1 MELKIYLNKTYKNT
15 CNLIS
20 IDINCK
26 YFNIIS
32 NKEKKQL
39 LIDNL
44 GVFTNNINSIEFL
57 HNGYKNII
65 EIYSNAT
72 IFTSEKEYTKNLK
85 AKNVFELNNII
96 NNL

>member
-1 MELKIYLNKTYKNT
+1 MNITIYLNKTYKNT

-20 IDINCK
+20 VDIKCK

-44 GVFTNNINSIEFL
+44 EVLTNNIHSIEFL
-57 HNGYKNII
+57 HYGYKNII
-65 EIYSNAT
+65 EIYSNT
-72 IFTSEKEYTKNLK
+72 SVFTSEKEYTKKLK

>member
-1 MELKIYLNKTYKNT
+1 MELKIFLNKTYKNT

-44 GVFTNNINSIEFL
+44 GVLTNNINSIEFL
-57 HNGYKNII
+57 HYGYKNII
-65 EIYSNAT
+65 EIYSNT
-72 IFTSEKEYTKNLK
+72 SIFTSEKEYTKKLK
-85 AKNVFELNNII
+85 AKNVFELNNMIS
-96 NNL
+96 NL

>member
-1 MELKIYLNKTYKNT
+1 MNLTIYLNKVYKNS
-15 CNLIS
+15 CDLIS
-20 IDINCK
+20 IDISCK

-44 GVFTNNINSIEFL
+44 EVSTNNINSIEFL
-57 HNGYKNII
+57 HYGYKNII
-65 EIYSNAT
+65 EIYYNTS
-72 IFTSEKEYTKNLK
+72 IFTSEKEYTKKLK

>member
-1 MELKIYLNKTYKNT
+1 MELRIFLNKTYKNT

-20 IDINCK
+20 IDIECK

-44 GVFTNNINSIEFL
+44 GVLTNNINSIEFL
-57 HNGYKNII
+57 HYGYKNII
-65 EIYSNAT
+65 QLYSNT
-72 IFTSEKEYTKNLK
+72 NIFTSEKEYTKKLK